1 MLEFLIEIIGE
12 LLLQACIELLGEIG
26 LRSLAEPFRKPPNP
40 WLAALGYFIFGAL
53 AGGISLLVFPT
64 HLVAEELRLANLV
77 LTPIVVGLLMA
88 ALGAW
93 RARHGQIILRID
105 RFSYGFLFALS
116 LALVRFGFAH

>member
-1 MLEFLIEIIGE
+1 MH
-12 LLLQACIELLGEIG
+12 
-26 LRSLAEPFRKPPNP
+26 RVPRRNRP
-40 WLAALGYFIFGAL
+40 AL
-53 AGGISLLVFPT
+53 T

-77 LTPIVVGLLMA
+77 FTPIVVGLLMA

-93 RARHGQIILRID
+93 RAWHGQIILRID